1 MKDHPNPTDA
11 SGALP
16 EQTPWTAEQITDLL
30 HAGLQQSRGEMPDDT
45 VLRAIADLIAQ
56 QVALLRRADTNL
68 ISTLRGALTQTDD
81 TLRDS
86 NGALEYRYQQFVDL
100 VRRWII
106 WAVNTGALSVADA
119 NTALHYLTMPPPLRT
134 HFEATVHTPLAVDV
148 DAATTDDAVASA
160 QHLLRVDLRSLDA
173 VVHPTEPWQLRLR
186 VLDQPPT
193 HPADQQQ
200 YRYRVVW
207 VVPLVVT
214 VKAVD
219 HREAIPIAV
228 DMVTADLDHL
238 DVAHADTADIR
249 AVDITPV
256 HHSDYDPTTD

>member
-1 MKDHPNPTDA
+1 MKDHPNPTDTS

-30 HAGLQQSRGEMPDDT
+30 HAGFQQSRGAMPDDT
-45 VLRAIADLIAQ
+45 VLHATADLIAQ
-56 QVALLRRADTNL
+56 QVALLRRADTDL
-68 ISTLRGALTQTDD
+68 ITTLRGALTQADD

-86 NGALEYRYQQFVDL
+86 NGALEYRYQQFVGL

-106 WAVNTGALSVADA
+106 WAVNTGALSVAEA

-193 HPADQQQ
+193 HPDQQQ

-214 VKAVD
+214 VKALD

-238 DVAHADTADIR
+238 DVAHAYTADIR

-256 HHSDYDPTTD
+256 HHGDYDPTTD

>member
-1 MKDHPNPTDA
+1 MTDHHSLADT
-11 SGALP
+11 SGTLP
-16 EQTPWTAEQITDLL
+16 EQTAWTVEQITDLL
-30 HAGLQQSRGEMPDDT
+30 HAGLQQSPGVMPT
-45 VLRAIADLIAQ
+45 GTALRATADLIAQ
-56 QVALLRRADTNL
+56 QVALLRRADTDL
-68 ISTLRGALTQTDD
+68 ITALRGALTQADH
-81 TLRDS
+81 TLRDN

-119 NTALHYLTMPPPLRT
+119 NNALHYLTMPPPLRT

-148 DAATTDDAVASA
+148 DAATTDDAVASS
-160 QHLLRVDLRSLDA
+160 QQLLRVDLRSLDA

-186 VLDQPPT
+186 VLDQPAT
-193 HPADQQQ
+193 HPDEQQ

-214 VKAVD
+214 VKALD

-228 DMVTADLDHL
+228 DMVTADLDRL
-238 DVAHADTADIR
+238 DVARAHTADIR
-249 AVDITPV
+249 AVDIAPV